1 MDNIDQLREKVIEL
15 NSKIQQ
21 LIIVSSGENITYS
34 ERMLNQFYFN
44 KYLNEYYEYRF
55 ELRTRL
61 VNDINNNKVLKL
73 EKNKK

>member
-1 MDNIDQLREKVIEL
+1 MDNIDQLKKEVIEL
-15 NSKIQQ
+15 NNKIKQ
-21 LIIVSSGENITYS
+21 LIMFSCTDYMTYS

>member
-1 MDNIDQLREKVIEL
+1 MDNIDQLKEKAIEL

-44 KYLNEYYEYRF
+44 KYLDEYYEYRF

-73 EKNKK
+73 DKNN